1 MRDAS
6 VSAPLS
12 RLHTRLVLIALAA
25 VLPAIAA
32 IAWVASIGRHAAVER
47 AVAGN
52 LGLTRLAA
60 SQLADVFDDTQR
72 LLLTLAEFP
81 ALRAHDSR
89 GCEEMLPKILRGHSD
104 YVNIKVADA
113 DGSLFCTAA
122 PVDPRLFPH
131 IRDGVWFERAKRAR
145 ATAVG
150 DYQISA
156 T

>member
-6 VSAPLS
+6 AATETGASPAEPVPMSAPLL

-47 AVAGN
+47 AVASN

-89 GCEEMLPKILRGHSD
+89 GCEEMLPKILR
-104 YVNIKVADA
+104 
-113 DGSLFCTAA
+113 
-122 PVDPRLFPH
+122 
-131 IRDGVWFERAKRAR
+131 
-145 ATAVG
+145 
-150 DYQISA
+150 
-156 T
+156 